1 MENAGV
7 TSEASVRRPQKKARV
22 LEHSDG
28 GPSKSSGSN
37 PEKNDRIPADGEQLS
52 GDDGDGDW
60 LFDGAG
66 NRSPKARRKRGPSAK
81 AVGAMEDWR
90 LIEIIKYN
98 SKLIPYAVKR
108 LVEQYEADPKSA
120 MVDILMLLFEACGAK
135 YQFHV
140 DTIEST
146 DVDNVVVKLVE
157 LANAGEVEDLYTSK
171 RKELKNFKENLASF
185 WDTLVL
191 ECQNGPLFD
200 NILFEKCMDYV
211 IALSCTPPRIYRYVA
226 TLVGLQL
233 VTSLIAVAKILAGQ
247 RETTQRQLNAEK
259 KKRSDGPRVESL
271 NKRLTQTH
279 KMISVIEEM
288 MRKLFQGLFMHRYR
302 DVDSDIR
309 VSCIRSLGIWILSY
323 PSLFLQD
330 LYLKYLGWTLNDK
343 IAAVRKTSV
352 LSLQNLYEVDDNVP
366 SLGLFTE
373 RFCNRMIELADDID
387 IPVAVSAIGLLKLLL
402 RHQLLTDE
410 ELGPLYD
417 LLVDEPPMIRR
428 AIGELVYDHLI
439 AQNVKG
445 SSTNSKGEDDK
456 TSEVHLGRM
465 LQILRE
471 FPDDPIL
478 SAYVIDDVWDD
489 MKAMKDWKCMIS
501 MLLDETP
508 TIEVTDVDA
517 TNLVRLLNA
526 SAKKAVGEKIVPST
540 DNRKPHYTKAQ
551 KEAID
556 NNRREIT
563 AALMKSY
570 PQLLQKYIAD
580 KAKLPSLV
588 EILLL
593 LNLELYS
600 LKRREQSFKS
610 VLDLI
615 AEAFFKHGEEDALK
629 SCIKAISFCST
640 ESQADL
646 RDYAQNKLKDI
657 ENELLDKLKAAIKA
671 VKVGDDE
678 YSLLVNLK
686 RLYELQLKKNVVN
699 EDLYDDLAGILRDV
713 KGLDDEVLG
722 FVLLNMYLQVAWSLC
737 SIDSENPSEVSLTVL
752 LSKRTNLFEQLEHI
766 MCSLV
771 VVHEERRRTVLP
783 FRVSII
789 LAEMWNLFRKSKY
802 ASTTLESLGYYPDS
816 STVEKFWKLCQQILN
831 ISDETEEEYANEEYI
846 EETNKDAVL
855 LAASKLVINNTV
867 SRDYLGPEIIS
878 HFVMHGTS
886 TSEIIKHLITVLKK
900 TSNDIPQMFLE
911 AMKRAYQRHMEEQLK
926 SNYVTVTG
934 KSFTDCVELAKRLSG
949 TFSGVAR
956 SKFRLDILKIVKDG
970 ISYAFVD
977 APKQLSFLEAAVI
990 PFVSKLAASDILD
1003 ILKDVKRRAENVNSY
1018 ENPSGWRPYHTFI
1031 EHLHER
1037 YAKNEAMQD
1046 EGDGTAVR
1054 RRGRPRKVRNIEGK
1068 KLFHGEGSSGEDS
1081 ISITE
1086 QNSQDDDD
1094 EEEQQPLIHSIKTS
1108 ASKLKA
1114 LKITQ
1119 QQQEA
1124 RAQTGTSS
1132 ATGRNS

>member
-1 MENAGV
+1 MTALAE
-7 TSEASVRRPQKKARV
+7 
-22 LEHSDG
+22 LE
-28 GPSKSSGSN
+28 
-37 PEKNDRIPADGEQLS
+37 I
-52 GDDGDGDW
+52 
-60 LFDGAG
+60 
-66 NRSPKARRKRGPSAK
+66 
-81 AVGAMEDWR
+81 V
-90 LIEIIKYN
+90 KYN
-98 SKLIPYAVKR
+98 GKLIPYAVKK
-108 LVEQYEADPKSA
+108 LVERYETDPKSA
-120 MVDILMLLFEACGAK
+120 LVDILMLLFEACGAK

-140 DTIEST
+140 DSIEST

-171 RKELKNFKENLASF
+171 RKELKNFKENLALF

-200 NILFEKCMDYV
+200 NILFDKCMDYV
-211 IALSCTPPRIYRYVA
+211 IALSCTPPRIYRHVA

-233 VTSLIAVAKILAGQ
+233 VTSLIAAAKILAGQ

-259 KKRSDGPRVESL
+259 KKRSDGPRVDSL

-279 KMISVIEEM
+279 KVISVIEEM

-309 VSCIRSLGIWILSY
+309 VSCIRSLGVWILSY

-343 IAAVRKTSV
+343 VAAVRKTSV

-387 IPVAVSAIGLLKLLL
+387 ISVAVSAIGLLKLLL

-417 LLVDEPPMIRR
+417 LLVDDPPLIRR

-445 SSTNSKGEDDK
+445 STSVSKGEDDK

-478 SAYVIDDVWDD
+478 SAYVIDDIWDD

-501 MLLDETP
+501 MLLDESP
-508 TIEVTDVDA
+508 GIEVTDVDA

-551 KEAID
+551 KEALD

-570 PQLLQKYIAD
+570 PQLLQKFIAD
-580 KAKLPSLV
+580 KAKLPALV

-610 VLDLI
+610 ILDLI

-629 SCIKAISFCST
+629 SCIKALIFCST

-646 RDYAQNKLKDI
+646 QDYAKNKLKDL
-657 ENELLDKLKAAIKA
+657 ENELLVKLKAAIKA

-686 RLYELQLKKNVVN
+686 RLYEVQLKKNFAN
-699 EDLYDDLAGILRDV
+699 DDLYDELASILRDV

-722 FVLLNMYLQVAWSLC
+722 FVLLNMYLQVAWSLY
-737 SIDSENPSEVSLTVL
+737 SIDGENPSEVSLTVL
-752 LSKRTNLFEQLEHI
+752 LSKRTNLFEQLEHL
-766 MCSLV
+766 MDSLV

-789 LAEMWNLFRKSKY
+789 LAEMWNLFKTSKY
-802 ASTTLESLGYYPDS
+802 ASTKLESLGYCPDL
-816 STVEKFWKLCQQILN
+816 STVQKFWKLCEQILN
-831 ISDETEEEYANEEYI
+831 ISDETEDEFANEEYI

-855 LAASKLVINNTV
+855 LAAAKLVINNAV
-867 SRDYLGPEIIS
+867 SRVTFLSFDLLGAFINII
-878 HFVMHGTS
+878 FGYTS
-886 TSEIIKHLITVLKK
+886 T
-900 TSNDIPQMFLE
+900 
-911 AMKRAYQRHMEEQLK
+911 
-926 SNYVTVTG
+926 
-934 KSFTDCVELAKRLSG
+934 LAS
-949 TFSGVAR
+949 V
-956 SKFRLDILKIVKDG
+956 
-970 ISYAFVD
+970 
-977 APKQLSFLEAAVI
+977 
-990 PFVSKLAASDILD
+990 
-1003 ILKDVKRRAENVNSY
+1003 
-1018 ENPSGWRPYHTFI
+1018 
-1031 EHLHER
+1031 
-1037 YAKNEAMQD
+1037 
-1046 EGDGTAVR
+1046 
-1054 RRGRPRKVRNIEGK
+1054 
-1068 KLFHGEGSSGEDS
+1068 
-1081 ISITE
+1081 
-1086 QNSQDDDD
+1086 
-1094 EEEQQPLIHSIKTS
+1094 
-1108 ASKLKA
+1108 
-1114 LKITQ
+1114 
-1119 QQQEA
+1119 
-1124 RAQTGTSS
+1124 
-1132 ATGRNS
+1132 

>member
-7 TSEASVRRPQKKARV
+7 ASETSARRPKKARV
-22 LEHSDG
+22 SEPPG
-28 GPSKSSGSN
+28 GGLNGEKSERN
-37 PEKNDRIPADGEQLS
+37 HDEGEQFS
-52 GDDGDGDW
+52 GGGAD
-60 LFDGAG
+60 DGAG
-66 NRSPKARRKRGPSAK
+66 DPSPKARRKRGPSAK
-81 AVGAMEDWR
+81 VVGVMDDCR

-98 SKLIPYAVKR
+98 SKLISYAVKR

-120 MVDILMLLFEACGAK
+120 MVDILMMLFEACGAK
-135 YQFHV
+135 YQLHV
-140 DTIEST
+140 DSIEST

-171 RKELKNFKENLASF
+171 RKELKNFKDTLASF

-211 IALSCTPPRIYRYVA
+211 IALSCTPPRIYRHVA

-233 VTSLIAVAKILAGQ
+233 VTSLITVAKILAGQ

-259 KKRSDGPRVESL
+259 KKRNDGPRVESL
-271 NKRLTQTH
+271 NKRLSQTH

-302 DVDSDIR
+302 DIDSDIR
-309 VSCIRSLGIWILSY
+309 VSCIKSLGIWILSY

-343 IAAVRKTSV
+343 VAAVRKTSV

-387 IPVAVSAIGLLKLLL
+387 TSVAVSAIGLLKLLL

-417 LLVDEPPMIRR
+417 LLIDEPPMIRR

-445 SSTNSKGEDDK
+445 APSGSKGEDDK

-501 MLLDETP
+501 LLLDETP
-508 TIEVTDVDA
+508 AIEVTDIDA

-526 SAKKAVGEKIVPST
+526 SARKAVGEKIVPST
-540 DNRKPHYTKAQ
+540 DNRKPHCTKAQ

-556 NNRREIT
+556 NFRKEIT
-563 AALMKSY
+563 TALMKSY
-570 PQLLQKYIAD
+570 PQLLYKYISD
-580 KAKLPSLV
+580 KAKLPLLV
-588 EILLL
+588 EILML

-610 VLDLI
+610 ILDII

-629 SCIKAISFCST
+629 SCIKAITFCST
-640 ESQADL
+640 DSQGDL
-646 RDYAQNKLKDI
+646 QDYAQNKLKDL
-657 ENELLDKLKAAIKA
+657 ENELLAKLKSAIKA

-686 RLYELQLKKNVVN
+686 RLYELQMKKNVSN
-699 EDLYDDLAGILRDV
+699 ENLYDDMSSILRDV
-713 KGLDDEVLG
+713 KGLDDEVIC
-722 FVLLNMYLQVAWSLC
+722 FVLLNMYLQVAWSVQ
-737 SIDSENPSEVSLTVL
+737 SIDSENPSESFLTVL

-766 MCSLV
+766 MNSLV
-771 VVHEERRRTVLP
+771 IVHEERRRNVLS
-783 FRVSII
+783 FRVVII
-789 LAEMWNLFRKSKY
+789 LAEMWNLFKESKY
-802 ASTTLESLGYYPDS
+802 ASTALDSLGYSPGPS
-816 STVEKFWKLCQQILN
+816 IVKKFWMLCQQILN
-831 ISDETEEEYANEEYI
+831 ISDETEDEYANEEYI
-846 EETNKDAVL
+846 EETNKDSVL
-855 LAASKLVINNTV
+855 LAAAKLVINNAV

-878 HFVMHGTS
+878 HFVKHGTS
-886 TSEIIKHLITVLKK
+886 TSEIIKHMIMVLKK

-911 AMKRAYQRHMEEQLK
+911 AMKRAYQHHLEEHLK
-926 SNYVTVTG
+926 SNYVTVAG
-934 KSFTDCVELAKRLSG
+934 KSFTDCVELASRLAG
-949 TFSGVAR
+949 TFSGAAR
-956 SKFRLDILKIVKDG
+956 YKFRLDILSIVKES
-970 ISYAFVD
+970 IAFAFVD
-977 APKQLSFLEAAVI
+977 APNKLSFLEAAVL
-990 PFVSKLAASDILD
+990 PFVSKLAASDVLD
-1003 ILKDVKRRAENVNSY
+1003 ILKDVQRRAENVNQH

-1031 EHLHER
+1031 EQLHEK
-1037 YAKNEAMQD
+1037 YAKNEFMQD
-1046 EGDGTAVR
+1046 EGDGANVR
-1054 RRGRPRKVRNIEGK
+1054 RRGRPRKARNLEGK
-1068 KLFHGEGSSGEDS
+1068 KLFQGEGSSGEDS
-1081 ISITE
+1081 ISNTE
-1086 QNSQDDDD
+1086 QNSQDEED
-1094 EEEQQPLIHSIKTS
+1094 EDEPKPQPPPPLAHSIRSST
-1108 ASKLKA
+1108 AKLRS
-1114 LKITQ
+1114 LKLTQ
-1119 QQQEA
+1119 QDA
-1124 RAQTGTSS
+1124 KTHSRTSS
-1132 ATGRNS
+1132 AAGRTG